1 MAEELERAT
10 IPLYAQVKRILYSM
24 VETSELQPGDRVPS
38 ENELIAL
45 YHISSTT
52 ARRVLNDMV
61 QEGVLYR
68 VQGKG
73 TFVARPAVDERVR
86 HRVSIVMPHCEA
98 DELDNFYFGSVI
110 MGLHEGLA
118 GLATQVALSWKDP
131 DRRLSYLEVYRQDS
145 SLGGMAIVAP
155 REDALDELKE
165 LREMSA
171 PFVVVGATFAGHGI
185 PSVDT
190 DNVQGAK
197 DAVRHL
203 VGLGHRRIALVS
215 ATLDEMNSI
224 DRSRGY
230 AQALEEA
237 GLTLDPDL
245 VFEQP
250 QAARNLDFAVDAVDT
265 ILDMVDSPTA
275 VFAAS
280 HPLAMGVML
289 ALKTRGIRIP
299 DDISLIGFDD
309 LSSSLYVE
317 PPLSTVSQPIFEMAK
332 RAGRL
337 LAEIMKGNR
346 PAGGSCEVLLST
358 KLVVRE
364 SCGPRNKM

>member
-1 MAEELERAT
+1 MAEELERAST
-10 IPLYAQVKRILYSM
+10 PLYAQVKRILYSM

-38 ENELIAL
+38 ENELIAR

-73 TFVARPAVDERVR
+73 TFVARAAGDNRVR
-86 HRVSIVMPHCEA
+86 RKVNVVMPHCET

-118 GLATQVALSWKDP
+118 GLAAQVVLSWKDP

-155 REDALDELKE
+155 RKDALVELTE

-171 PFVVVGATFAGHGI
+171 PFVVVGATFAGQGI

-190 DNVQGAK
+190 DNLQGAK

-203 VGLGHRRIALVS
+203 AGLGHRRIALVS
-215 ATLDEMNSI
+215 AVLDEMNSI
-224 DRSRGY
+224 DRRRGY
-230 AQALEEA
+230 IEALEEA
-237 GLTLDPDL
+237 GLSVDPDL
-245 VFEQP
+245 IFEQT
-250 QAARNLDFAVDAVDT
+250 QSVKNLDFAADAVDT
-265 ILDMVDSPTA
+265 LLTMANPPTA

-280 HPLAMGVML
+280 HTLAMGVML
-289 ALKTRGIRIP
+289 ALKARGVRIP
-299 DDISLIGFDD
+299 DDVSLVGFDD

-317 PPLSTVSQPIFEMAK
+317 PPLSTVSQPVFEMAK

-337 LAEIMKGNR
+337 LAEIMRDNW
-346 PAGGSCEVLLST
+346 PATDNCEILLPTS
-358 KLVVRE
+358 LVVRE
-364 SCGPRNKM
+364 SCGPRNRM